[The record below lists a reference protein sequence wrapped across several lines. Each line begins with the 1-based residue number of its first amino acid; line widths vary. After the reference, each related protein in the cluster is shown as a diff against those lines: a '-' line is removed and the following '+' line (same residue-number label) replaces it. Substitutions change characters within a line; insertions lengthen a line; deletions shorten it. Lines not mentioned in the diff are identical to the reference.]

1 MSERDRDE
9 HKSIIGRLPDMVK
22 SMIVLSLGGVFMA
35 EETIRKLAGE
45 LKLPRD
51 TMQLVVSQAERSR
64 KEMIEAI
71 AREVG
76 RAIRAMELEK
86 LLGRLGHEFEIEI
99 DARLTLSPRRARR
112 GGRRSTRGKRG
123 LKIEIRPDRD

>member
-1 MSERDRDE
+1 MSEREHDE

-35 EETIRKLAGE
+35 EETIRKVAGE

-51 TMQLVVSQAERSR
+51 TMNLVINQAERSR
-64 KEMIEAI
+64 KEMIEAV

-76 RAIRAMELEK
+76 RALRAMELEK

-99 DARLTLSPRRARR
+99 DARLTLSPRRARHD
-112 GGRRSTRGKRG
+112 GGRSSRGKRR
-123 LKIEIRPDRD
+123 LKIRIRPERD

>member
-1 MSERDRDE
+1 MSERDNDE

-51 TMQLVVSQAERSR
+51 TMHLVINQADRSR
-64 KEMIEAI
+64 KELIDAV

-76 RAIRAMELEK
+76 RALRAMELEK
-86 LLGRLGHEFEIEI
+86 LIGRLGHEFEIEI
-99 DARLTLSPRRARR
+99 DARLTLSPRRTRQD
-112 GGRRSTRGKRG
+112 GSRSSRGKRR
-123 LKIEIRPDRD
+123 LKIQIRPDRD

>member
-9 HKSIIGRLPDMVK
+9 HKSIIGRVPDMVK
-22 SMIVLSLGGVFMA
+22 SMIVLSLGSVFMA
-35 EETIRKLAGE
+35 EETIRKLAGD

-64 KEMIEAI
+64 KDLIDAV

-86 LLGRLGHEFEIEI
+86 LIGRLGHEFEIEI
-99 DARLTLSPRRARR
+99 DARLTLSPRRAR
-112 GGRRSTRGKRG
+112 GGRRPSGRGKRG
-123 LKIEIRPDRD
+123 IKIEIRPDRD